1 MENIIKGFKE
11 KDDKMTF
18 IMKRIIDFSG
28 KGPTNEEIQH
38 ENLQKEAAIK
48 DQFESVDL
56 PSYTYSNPYTR
67 GIDRPMYKLPKNF
80 NQQSMKFS
88 FDGKGNPHQ
97 HIAHFVET
105 YNSVGISGDLV
116 SPYPRPGH

>member
-1 MENIIKGFKE
+1 MENIIMGFKE
-11 KDDKMTF
+11 RDDKMTF

-28 KGPTNEEIQH
+28 NGPTNEEIQH
-38 ENLQKEAAIK
+38 ENLQKEAGEK
-48 DQFESVDL
+48 
-56 PSYTYSNPYTR
+56 SNVQLKNYQP
-67 GIDRPMYKLPKNF
+67 PKF
-80 NQQSMKFS
+80 QQ

-116 SPYPRPGH
+116 SPYPRPSH